1 MHCIRRS
8 FRWDCGVQSSPPRH
22 RPPSCVW
29 GAKLGIAER
38 ERRRTEE
45 TIVSFPFPRVMDGQF
60 PPAAAASQPKT
71 EPNRIACSRSVHGNW
86 IIVFQRLPPPTWIDG
101 LTSRILPNPTRR
113 IMKRASERPSEDLC
127 PSVRRVRRSEAKNSL
142 WDHRAARATGRARA
156 STLPRRRALE
166 ASRIPLE
173 SALSFNL
180 FAQSFSG
187 AVVLFL
193 PI

>member
-1 MHCIRRS
+1 MSMDLCKSFATGDEMAARRWS
-8 FRWDCGVQSSPPRH
+8 NALHSPVVSLGLRRATLSAPPPAH
-22 RPPSCVW
+22 PSCVW

-113 IMKRASERPSEDLC
+113 IMKRASERETEDLC
-127 PSVRRVRRSEAKNSL
+127 PSVRPSVRVRPS
-142 WDHRAARATGRARA
+142 
-156 STLPRRRALE
+156 
-166 ASRIPLE
+166 I
-173 SALSFNL
+173 
-180 FAQSFSG
+180 
-187 AVVLFL
+187 
-193 PI
+193 